1 MNVYQF
7 LDHVKQ
13 YPEKYIHYCE
23 IIIGKIGEIELAH
36 PCHVEK
42 LIDIARRKAKISRE
56 EYLDTIP
63 TLCSPTHWI
72 VSKENYIC
80 VWYNRI
86 LASKEINRYQK
97 KVIETLQ
104 EHHILDPDL
113 IYEYTDEYERYVKN
127 VEKIVDIEQNI
138 ERLRYIDFES
148 MFGIPEIEDIELE
161 RILEKEKETIEDLGV
176 TKLQSFRT
184 GDNS

>member
-56 EYLDTIP
+56 EYIDTIP
-63 TLCSPTHWI
+63 TLCSPVYWI

-80 VWYNRI
+80 V
-86 LASKEINRYQK
+86 
-97 KVIETLQ
+97 
-104 EHHILDPDL
+104 
-113 IYEYTDEYERYVKN
+113 
-127 VEKIVDIEQNI
+127 
-138 ERLRYIDFES
+138 
-148 MFGIPEIEDIELE
+148 
-161 RILEKEKETIEDLGV
+161 
-176 TKLQSFRT
+176 
-184 GDNS
+184 